1 MENIRFTSND
11 DISPLNITYHIDL
24 HGENKSKTLLER
36 VLDKHAD
43 YKRIEH
49 VEMHIT
55 DSWDYSDQPMNERWP
70 CTSFKD
76 FLLNAPG
83 VKHGDYQHDERYYE
97 PYIYFVNG
105 VVYMY
110 RDLTKV
116 NDALDV
122 LWKAYY
128 GLEDWAMYILTAYNM
143 SVSVDNATL
152 TMSVYADHAS
162 NRAAHEPEFEMK
174 MSDGRTFYIQNS
186 WFEYMKDDE
195 EADDYVFDSFDSRA
209 GGLQTE
215 FYNKMHPWPFFSTIS
230 SVQELATDYAR
241 VLFDDYTDEISPKM
255 VDFLYNM
262 DEDICTQLVEMLED
276 NDLEKLKDLAVR
288 SKRHAWL
295 KTFQTPRDMAERL
308 EARKRKY
315 VERKTNRDVLTVIG
329 SYAAEPPTNRRR
341 TSVRF

>member
-1 MENIRFTSND
+1 MEHIRFTSND
-11 DISPLNITYHIDL
+11 DTSPLNITYHIDL
-24 HGENKSKTLLER
+24 HEENKSKTLLER

-49 VEMHIT
+49 VDMHIE
-55 DSWDYSDQPMNERWP
+55 DSWDDSDQPMNERWP

-83 VKHGDYQHDERYYE
+83 VKHGDYQHDDRYYE

-110 RDLTKV
+110 RDLEKV
-116 NDALDV
+116 KDALDV

-128 GLEDWAMYILTAYNM
+128 GLEDWAMYILTASNM
-143 SVSVDNATL
+143 SVDNATL
-152 TMSVYADHAS
+152 TMSVYADHEYD
-162 NRAAHEPEFEMK
+162 RAAYEPKFEME
-174 MSDGRTFYIQNS
+174 MSDGRTFYIKDS
-186 WFEYMKDDE
+186 WFQYVKDDE
-195 EADDYVFDSFDSRA
+195 EADDYVFDHFDSRA

-241 VLFDDYTDEISPKM
+241 VLFDDYADEFSPET
-255 VDFLYNM
+255 VEFLYNM
-262 DEDICTQLVEMLED
+262 DEHICTQLVEMLED
-276 NDLEKLKDLAVR
+276 NDLKKFKDLAVR
-288 SKRHAWL
+288 SKLHTWL
-295 KTFQTPRDMAERL
+295 NTFQTPRDMAERL
-308 EARKRKY
+308 EARKRTIL
-315 VERKTNRDVLTVIG
+315 ETKTNRDVLTVID
-329 SYAAEPPTNRRR
+329 SYAAEPPTNRQR